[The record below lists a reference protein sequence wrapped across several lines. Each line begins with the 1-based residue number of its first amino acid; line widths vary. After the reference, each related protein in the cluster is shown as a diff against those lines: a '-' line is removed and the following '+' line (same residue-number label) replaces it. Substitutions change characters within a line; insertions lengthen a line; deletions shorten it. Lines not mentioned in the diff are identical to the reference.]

1 MSVSCFCFAQN
12 QPVEPEWLIW
22 EAVLGSWCN
31 TGCCPDSVWKKQQ
44 NKKEKEEGSVVE
56 MAPALGVFLPKILFK
71 VDLTWVENQGF
82 PTGGGICSVL
92 SSRGKI

>member
-1 MSVSCFCFAQN
+1 
-12 QPVEPEWLIW
+12 
-22 EAVLGSWCN
+22 
-31 TGCCPDSVWKKQQ
+31 
-44 NKKEKEEGSVVE
+44 

-92 SSRGKI
+92 SSRGKIWKKEVGLNLPLSKNLTLEFQCY